1 MKILVVIPAYNEATV
16 IARIVREVSGLYP
29 VVVIN
34 DGSTDETALAADNA
48 GAVVLNHTI
57 NRGLG
62 AALRTGFAYAAE
74 RGYDAVVTIDADGQ
88 HNPAEI
94 PRLVSTLIAGAHD
107 MVVGVRIARDMP
119 FIRRVYNAIGRALT
133 WFLFGTGGEDSQSG
147 LRVLRTALISKM
159 RLRASR
165 MEISSE
171 LIAEAHRL
179 RCSVAT
185 VPIQVTY
192 TEYSL
197 SKGQNF
203 FEGVRTAWRLLLRSL
218 SV

>member
-1 MKILVVIPAYNEATV
+1 MKTLVIIPAYNEATE
-16 IARIVREVSGLYP
+16 IAKIVREVAKFYP
-29 VVVIN
+29 VVVVN
-34 DGSTDETALAADNA
+34 DGSVDETALAASGA
-48 GAVVLNHTI
+48 GAIVLNHSI

-62 AALRTGFAYAAE
+62 AALRTGFAYARE
-74 RGYDAVVTIDADGQ
+74 GGYDVVVTIDADGQ

-94 PRLVSTLIAGAHD
+94 PRLVATLVDGAHD
-107 MVVGVRIARDMP
+107 MVVGVRTAQDMP
-119 FIRRVYNAIGRALT
+119 LVRRVYNNIGQALT
-133 WFLFGTGGEDSQSG
+133 WVLFGTGGKDSQSG
-147 LRVLRTALISKM
+147 LRAIRTALISEM
-159 RLRASR
+159 RLWTSR

-185 VPIQVTY
+185 VPIQVAY
-192 TEYSL
+192 TEYSM

-203 FEGVRTAWRLLLRSL
+203 FEGVRTAWRLFLRSL

>member
-1 MKILVVIPAYNEATV
+1 MSILVIIPAYNEATV
-16 IARIVREVSGLYP
+16 IAKIVIEIAGLYP
-29 VVVIN
+29 VVVVN
-34 DGSTDETALAADNA
+34 DGSIDETALAAGNA
-48 GAVVLNHTI
+48 GAVVLNHAI

-94 PRLVSTLIAGAHD
+94 PRLVSTLTEGAYD
-107 MVVGVRIARDMP
+107 MVVGVRAARDMP
-119 FIRRVYNAIGRALT
+119 FIRRVYNTIGRALT
-133 WFLFGTGGEDSQSG
+133 WFLFGTGSRDSQSG
-147 LRVLRTALISKM
+147 LRVIRTALISKM

-171 LIAEAHRL
+171 LVAEAHRL
-179 RCSVAT
+179 RCSVAA
-185 VPIQVTY
+185 VSIHVTY

-203 FEGVRTAWRLLLRSL
+203 FEGVRTAWRLFLRSL